1 MTSGSEI
8 RHMVTAS
15 RGRRQTISTPA
26 AGHDSAITKD
36 TPETSITSINSKEVT
51 KCGRNL
57 RLSSS
62 DAPALPESV
71 ITGRSRVVG

>member
-1 MTSGSEI
+1 MGSEI

-26 AGHDSAITKD
+26 AGHDSAVITKD

-51 KCGRNL
+51 KCGWNL